1 MKSLSQGA
9 RQGEPSASFTETTV
23 SVTATVPAGEAA
35 AASQAREPATL
46 MLWVVALCI
55 VAVVGTM
62 WSVLGQPWLGLRFG
76 ADDHGRVLVA
86 GVEGEGPVAGLPRG
100 TVVIG
105 LSAEGRGMVALEAQD
120 LTPEPDFID
129 DYAELDRFMARQAA
143 LTHILAAPDVVLHY
157 LDAGGT
163 AQRLAIRPG
172 ERPLLDLPVDFWV
185 QFFTGIGGL
194 LISGWV
200 WSIRP
205 RDWPP
210 RFFIVSGVAMV
221 MSAHA
226 AAIYSSR
233 ELALDHILFQWLSAA
248 NFLGAMG
255 FGAAAIALFLRYP
268 MPLVAP
274 RYLVWLPVAVAISFA
289 ADRLRLFDS
298 QNVARYLPT
307 ASEMVLIILAVGVQW
322 YATRRDAAAR
332 AALNWLG
339 LTISVGAGC
348 YILIIGAP
356 LLVGGEP
363 YMSQG
368 YAFGFFLL
376 IYIGVALGLR
386 RYRLFAIGEWSFR
399 VLFYGGAILLMLL
412 LDAALLYLL
421 HLEPE
426 PSLGLALIFVGFL
439 YLPLRDALWR
449 RTIAR
454 RRMAEPELFRA
465 VIEVAF
471 GASAAERGQRWHA
484 LLQRLFDPLELAPLG
499 VPPRMAQLRGDGTE
513 LHLPPSGDLGGLV
526 LRYPF
531 GGRELFSLQHL
542 GLARQLGLLM
552 QHAEASRSA
561 YERGVAEERRRI
573 SRDLHDDVGAR
584 LLTGL
589 HKGDIADTRKIL
601 REAIVD
607 IRSIA
612 GALAGDRLPLS
623 TVIADLR
630 HETFQRLEGTGIALH
645 WPLGAEMVGAEG
657 AGAEAIMVDYSLY
670 HHFVSAMREIVSNA
684 IRHAGASR
692 LVVRLNADG
701 DLLTAEVSDDGRGL
715 QGGEGGN
722 GLRNL
727 RDRIAAI
734 RGSIAFPP
742 VPQGTMVRIAIPLRP
757 AAA

>member
-1 MKSLSQGA
+1 MPCS
-9 RQGEPSASFTETTV
+9 SA
-23 SVTATVPAGEAA
+23 
-35 AASQAREPATL
+35 
-46 MLWVVALCI
+46 
-55 VAVVGTM
+55 
-62 WSVLGQPWLGLRFG
+62 
-76 ADDHGRVLVA
+76 
-86 GVEGEGPVAGLPRG
+86 
-100 TVVIG
+100 
-105 LSAEGRGMVALEAQD
+105 
-120 LTPEPDFID
+120 
-129 DYAELDRFMARQAA
+129 
-143 LTHILAAPDVVLHY
+143 
-157 LDAGGT
+157 
-163 AQRLAIRPG
+163 
-172 ERPLLDLPVDFWV
+172 
-185 QFFTGIGGL
+185 
-194 LISGWV
+194 
-200 WSIRP
+200 
-205 RDWPP
+205 
-210 RFFIVSGVAMV
+210 
-221 MSAHA
+221 
-226 AAIYSSR
+226 
-233 ELALDHILFQWLSAA
+233 
-248 NFLGAMG
+248 
-255 FGAAAIALFLRYP
+255 
-268 MPLVAP
+268 
-274 RYLVWLPVAVAISFA
+274 
-289 ADRLRLFDS
+289 
-298 QNVARYLPT
+298 
-307 ASEMVLIILAVGVQW
+307 
-322 YATRRDAAAR
+322 
-332 AALNWLG
+332 
-339 LTISVGAGC
+339 
-348 YILIIGAP
+348 
-356 LLVGGEP
+356 
-363 YMSQG
+363 
-368 YAFGFFLL
+368 
-376 IYIGVALGLR
+376 
-386 RYRLFAIGEWSFR
+386 
-399 VLFYGGAILLMLL
+399 
-412 LDAALLYLL
+412 
-421 HLEPE
+421 
-426 PSLGLALIFVGFL
+426 
-439 YLPLRDALWR
+439 
-449 RTIAR
+449 
-454 RRMAEPELFRA
+454 
-465 VIEVAF
+465 
-471 GASAAERGQRWHA
+471 
-484 LLQRLFDPLELAPLG
+484 LFDPLELAPLG